1 MPITDLIPWK
11 KKEPDQDETGDELE
25 LRQDSFGTMQ
35 QQMNR
40 IFDDFFR
47 GPGLEP
53 FGAFQEGW
61 DAFSPRVDVI
71 ENEKEITVSVELPG
85 MEEEDIDVALA
96 QRSLTISGEKRHEKE
111 EKGQNYLRSERS
123 YGSFKRS
130 IPLSSEVDAG
140 KAQAAFRNGVLTV
153 TLPRKEKVETRK
165 RITVKAQ

>member
-11 KKEPDQDETGDELE
+11 KKPDQEETGGELE
-25 LRQDSFGTMQ
+25 FRQDPFAAMQ

-40 IFDDFFR
+40 MFDGFFQ
-47 GPGLEP
+47 GPGLKP

-61 DAFSPRVDVI
+61 DAFSPRVDVV
-71 ENEKEITVSVELPG
+71 ENEKEIKVSVELPG

-96 QRSLTISGEKRHEKE
+96 RHSLTISGEKRHEKE

-130 IPLSSEVDAG
+130 IPLSSEVDGG
-140 KAQAAFRNGVLTV
+140 KANAAFRNGVLTV
-153 TLPRKEKVETRK
+153 TLPRKEKAETRK
-165 RITVKAQ
+165 RITIKTQ